1 MAALYAPRY
10 YARFQCKADRCSHS
24 CCVGWEIDIDE
35 ETLSLYRDLPGA
47 IGDEIREAID
57 DTDTPHFRLGADERC
72 PLLDGRGLCRI
83 ISTVGE
89 GYLCD
94 ICREHPRF
102 YNTVG
107 GRLEGGLGAS
117 CEEAARLILEEG
129 DYATL
134 LPLGTP
140 DSVCAPCGFDAT
152 PLRARLF
159 TRLSDQAQPLEWRLA
174 AIEQALSLPTP
185 LTVEACRP
193 LFAGLE
199 YLDER
204 HKTLFLSC
212 TTPQIPQGEQGARY
226 ERFFAYLVYRHAS
239 GAEDERGFCCAA
251 RMARLLSDMFLAL
264 QGQHGLSPVE
274 AAVMISEEIEYSEE
288 NTQALLLACEQGMPL
303 AHRM

>member
-10 YARFQCKADRCSHS
+10 YVAFQCKADRCSHS

-35 ETLSLYRDLPGA
+35 EALALYRSLPGA
-47 IGDEIREAID
+47 IGKEIREAID
-57 DTDTPHFRLGADERC
+57 ETDAPHFRLGADERC

-152 PLRARLF
+152 PLRTRLF
-159 TRLSDQAQPLEWRLA
+159 ACLSDRALPLEWRLA
-174 AIEQALSLPTP
+174 AIEQAL
-185 LTVEACRP
+185 
-193 LFAGLE
+193 GN
-199 YLDER
+199 
-204 HKTLFLSC
+204 
-212 TTPQIPQGEQGARY
+212 GAD
-226 ERFFAYLVYRHAS
+226 A
-239 GAEDERGFCCAA
+239 
-251 RMARLLSDMFLAL
+251 LLY
-264 QGQHGLSPVE
+264 GHTHRPVE
-274 AAVMISEEIEYSEE
+274 RILPAGTVLGAHTLTRPFVILCPGSLGDPPDGIP
-288 NTQALLLACEQGMPL
+288 TFGTLTLAPGGILP
-303 AHRM
+303 AIGKY

>member
-10 YARFQCKADRCSHS
+10 YAAFQCKADRCSHS

-35 ETLSLYRDLPGA
+35 ETLALYRSLPGA
-47 IGDEIREAID
+47 IGKEIREAID
-57 DTDTPHFRLGADERC
+57 ETDTPHFRLGADERC

-107 GRLEGGLGAS
+107 GRLEGGVGAS

-159 TRLSDQAQPLEWRLA
+159 TCLSDQAQPLEWRLA

-185 LTVEACRP
+185 LTVETCRP

-204 HKTLFLSC
+204 HKALFLSC
-212 TTPQIPQGEQGARY
+212 TTLPIPQGERGALY

-239 GAEDERGFCCAA
+239 GAEDERGFCCAV
-251 RMARLLSDMFLAL
+251 RMARLLSDLFLAL
-264 QGQHGLSPVE
+264 QGQHNLLPVE

-288 NTQALLLACEQGMPL
+288 NTQALLLACAQGMPPL
-303 AHRM
+303 HRM

>member
-1 MAALYAPRY
+1 MKLYAPKY
-10 YARFQCKADRCSHS
+10 YKQFNCIADKCKHS
-24 CCVGWEIDIDE
+24 CCIGWEIDIDS
-35 ETLSLYRDLPGA
+35 ETLGKYNSLSA
-47 IGDEIREAID
+47 EASESILNSID
-57 DTDTPHFRLGADERC
+57 FCNSPHFK
-72 PLLDGRGLCRI
+72 LLDNKRCQNLDENGLCTI
-83 ISTVGE
+83 IKSMGE
-89 GYLCD
+89 DYLCD

-152 PLRARLF
+152 PLRARLI

-204 HKTLFLSC
+204 HKALFLSC

-251 RMARLLSDMFLAL
+251 RMARLLSDLFLAL
-264 QGQHGLSPVE
+264 QGQHGLLPVE

-288 NTQALLLACEQGMPL
+288 NTQALLLACAQGMPPL
-303 AHRM
+303 HRM